1 METIYV
7 IKRNGKAQIYNES
20 KIALALN
27 KAFNS
32 LPYAIKNKN
41 NLIQEIISELD
52 IKNMIPIEDIQNQL
66 EELLMKKAPKVA
78 KRFIIYR
85 EEHNKDRD
93 TFAQKTFIHNYIR
106 SINAATGSKY
116 DANSNV
122 TEKNVTTLTGELP
135 KGRMIQLNRAII
147 VEYLNARFGTKV
159 QNWKF
164 GKPTSYAD
172 EYIRLLTEH
181 FLYKHDE
188 TSIYPYCVATTM
200 YPLLM
205 EGLQKLGGISNP
217 PKHLRSFCGIFV
229 NFAFTIAAQFAGAVA
244 TPEFLMYFDY
254 FCRKEW
260 GNDYYKH
267 LDDICE
273 LDEEGIKEYNEII
286 ASYKKI
292 MEIVLDES
300 ISDYGVRVQLKD
312 LLQKLSFTFEDLHGN
327 SIEYVIKQYLQNVVY
342 YLNQPAAA
350 RNFQSIFWNIG
361 YFDRF
366 YFEGMFKD
374 FIFPDGTK
382 PQWKSLNWLQKYFMN
397 WFNEERKVKLLTF
410 PVETMACLTDGKD
423 SFKDEEYFDHT
434 AEMYAKGHSFFTYLS
449 DSADSLSSCCRLRNE
464 VQENTF
470 SYTLGA
476 GGVATGSKS
485 VMTININRAVQFA
498 VKNGWNILDY
508 IRELVQK
515 VQCFQLAYND
525 YLKEMY
531 EHNMLTVY
539 KAGFISLKQQYLT
552 LGVNGVVESA
562 EFLGYKISPNEDY
575 KNYMESLLK
584 IFYEENKSKKTKEI
598 MYNTEFIPGE
608 NLAVKNYSWDKRDGY
623 WVPPT
628 RNCYNSYFYAVEDE
642 SLSILDKFKM
652 HGKDFVKF
660 LDGGSALHCNLDA
673 HLSKE
678 QYKQLL
684 RFAVKEGTNYFTFN
698 IPNTVCN
705 KCGNIDKRYL
715 KKCPVCGSEDIDY
728 ATRVI
733 GYLKRISNFA
743 QPRQE
748 EAARRYY
755 ADLKDNGNKEFI
767 ESI

>member
-1 METIYV
+1 M
-7 IKRNGKAQIYNES
+7 
-20 KIALALN
+20 
-27 KAFNS
+27 
-32 LPYAIKNKN
+32 
-41 NLIQEIISELD
+41 
-52 IKNMIPIEDIQNQL
+52 
-66 EELLMKKAPKVA
+66 
-78 KRFIIYR
+78 
-85 EEHNKDRD
+85 
-93 TFAQKTFIHNYIR
+93 
-106 SINAATGSKY
+106 
-116 DANSNV
+116 
-122 TEKNVTTLTGELP
+122 
-135 KGRMIQLNRAII
+135 
-147 VEYLNARFGTKV
+147 
-159 QNWKF
+159 
-164 GKPTSYAD
+164 
-172 EYIRLLTEH
+172 
-181 FLYKHDE
+181 
-188 TSIYPYCVATTM
+188 
-200 YPLLM
+200 
-205 EGLQKLGGISNP
+205 
-217 PKHLRSFCGIFV
+217 
-229 NFAFTIAAQFAGAVA
+229 
-244 TPEFLMYFDY
+244 
-254 FCRKEW
+254 
-260 GNDYYKH
+260 
-267 LDDICE
+267 
-273 LDEEGIKEYNEII
+273 
-286 ASYKKI
+286 
-292 MEIVLDES
+292 
-300 ISDYGVRVQLKD
+300 
-312 LLQKLSFTFEDLHGN
+312 
-327 SIEYVIKQYLQNVVY
+327 
-342 YLNQPAAA
+342 
-350 RNFQSIFWNIG
+350 
-361 YFDRF
+361 
-366 YFEGMFKD
+366 
-374 FIFPDGTK
+374 
-382 PQWKSLNWLQKYFMN
+382 
-397 WFNEERKVKLLTF
+397 
-410 PVETMACLTDGKD
+410 
-423 SFKDEEYFDHT
+423 
-434 AEMYAKGHSFFTYLS
+434 
-449 DSADSLSSCCRLRNE
+449 
-464 VQENTF
+464 
-470 SYTLGA
+470 
-476 GGVATGSKS
+476 
-485 VMTININRAVQFA
+485 
-498 VKNGWNILDY
+498 
-508 IRELVQK
+508 VQK

>member
-1 METIYV
+1 METLYV
-7 IKRNGKAQIYNES
+7 VKRNGKVQIYNES
-20 KIALALN
+20 KIALALS

-32 LPYAIKNKN
+32 LPYAVENKDS
-41 NLIQEIISELD
+41 LIQDIISGLK
-52 IKNMIPIEDIQNQL
+52 IKNMIPIEDIQDQL
-66 EELLMKKAPKVA
+66 EELLMEKAPKVA
-78 KRFIIYR
+78 KRFIVYR

-93 TFAQKTFIHNYIR
+93 IFAQKEFIHSYIR

-147 VEYLNARFGTKV
+147 TEYLNARYGTEV

-172 EYIRLLTEH
+172 EYIRLLSEH

-200 YPLLM
+200 YPLLV

-260 GNDYYKH
+260 GNDYYKN
-267 LDDICE
+267 LDKICE
-273 LDEEGIKEYNEII
+273 LDTEGIKEYEEII
-286 ASYKKI
+286 ASYKEVMNI
-292 MEIVLDES
+292 ILDES
-300 ISDYGVRVQLKD
+300 ISDSVVRAQLKD
-312 LLQKLSFTFEDLHGN
+312 ILQKQSFNFEDLHGN

-361 YFDRF
+361 YFDKY
-366 YFEGMFKD
+366 YFEGMFSE
-374 FIFPDGTK
+374 FYFPDGTQ
-382 PQWKSLNWLQKYFMN
+382 PQWESLSWLQKYFMN
-397 WFNEERKVKLLTF
+397 WFNEERKIKLLTF
-410 PVETMACLTDGKD
+410 PVETMACLTDGED
-423 SFKDEEYFDHT
+423 NFKDEEYFDYT

-464 VQENTF
+464 VQDNTF

-498 VKNGWNILDY
+498 VKNGWNALDY
-508 IRELVQK
+508 VRELVQK

-525 YLKEMY
+525 YLTEMY

-539 KAGFISLKQQYLT
+539 TAGFISLKQQYLT

-575 KNYMESLLK
+575 KNYMESILK
-584 IFYEENKSKKTKEI
+584 IFYEENKKQKTNEI
-598 MYNTEFIPGE
+598 MFNTEFVPAE
-608 NLAVKNYSWDKRDGY
+608 NLGVKFASWDKRDGY
-623 WVPPT
+623 VVP
-628 RNCYNSYFYAVEDE
+628 RDCYNSYFYIVEDE
-642 SLSILDKFKM
+642 STSVLDKFKM
-652 HGKDFVKF
+652 HGRDFVKY

-678 QYKQLL
+678 QYKKLL
-684 RFAVKEGTNYFTFN
+684 KYAVSQGTNYFTFN
-698 IPNTVCN
+698 IPNTICN
-705 KCGNIDKRYL
+705 DCGHIDKRYL
-715 KKCPVCGSEDIDY
+715 KECPKCGSKNIDY

-733 GYLKRISNFA
+733 GYLKRVSNFA
-743 QPRQE
+743 KPRQE
-748 EAARRYY
+748 EAKKRHYGSMEI
-755 ADLKDNGNKEFI
+755 K
-767 ESI
+767 

>member
-1 METIYV
+1 METLYV
-7 IKRNGKAQIYNES
+7 VKRNGKAQVYNEA
-20 KIALALN
+20 KIALALS

-32 LPYAIKNKN
+32 LPYAVENKDS
-41 NLIQEIISELD
+41 LIQEIIAELE
-52 IKNMIPIEDIQNQL
+52 IKNMIPIEEIQDQL
-66 EELLMKKAPKVA
+66 EQILMKKAPKVA

-93 TFAQKTFIHNYIR
+93 TFAQKAFIHSYIR

-147 VEYLNARFGTKV
+147 IEYLNARFGTEV

-260 GNDYYKH
+260 GNNYYKH

-273 LDEEGIKEYNEII
+273 LDEEGVKEYNEII
-286 ASYKKI
+286 DSYKKI

-300 ISDYGVRVQLKD
+300 ISDYAVRMQLKD

-361 YFDRF
+361 YFDKF

-374 FIFPDGTK
+374 FVFPDGTK
-382 PQWKSLNWLQKYFMN
+382 PQWESLNWLQKYFMN
-397 WFNEERKVKLLTF
+397 WFNEERKIKLLTF

-498 VKNGWNILDY
+498 VKNGWNVLDY

-575 KNYMESLLK
+575 KNYMESILK
-584 IFYEENKSKKTKEI
+584 IFYEENKKQRTKEI
-598 MYNTEFIPGE
+598 MFNTEFVPAE
-608 NLAVKNYSWDKRDGY
+608 NLGVKFAAWDKRDGY
-623 WVPPT
+623 VVP
-628 RNCYNSYFYAVEDE
+628 RDCYNSYFYVVEDE
-642 SLSILDKFKM
+642 NTSVLDKFKM
-652 HGKDFVKF
+652 HGKDFVKY

-684 RFAVKEGTNYFTFN
+684 KFAVKEGTNYFTFN
-698 IPNTVCN
+698 IPNTICN
-705 KCGNIDKRYL
+705 DCGHIDKRYL
-715 KKCPVCGSEDIDY
+715 KECPHCGSKNIDY

-733 GYLKRISNFA
+733 GYLKRVSNFA
-743 QPRQE
+743 KPRQE

-755 ADLKDNGNKEFI
+755 GNLKDNNDC
-767 ESI
+767 

>member
-1 METIYV
+1 MDTLYV
-7 IKRNGKAQIYNES
+7 IKRNGKTQIYNET
-20 KIALALN
+20 KIALALQ

-32 LPYAIKNKN
+32 MPYAIENKN
-41 NLIQEIISELD
+41 CIIQEIISELK
-52 IKNMIPIEDIQNQL
+52 IKNMISIEDIQNQL
-66 EELLMKKAPKVA
+66 EEILMKKAPKVA
-78 KRFIIYR
+78 KKFIIYR
-85 EEHNKDRD
+85 EEHSKDRD
-93 TFAQKTFIHNYIR
+93 IFAQKEFIYNYIR
-106 SINAATGSKY
+106 SINAATGSRY

-122 TEKNVTTLTGELP
+122 TEKNITTLTGELP

-147 VEYLNARFGTKV
+147 VEYLNTRYGTEV

-172 EYIRLLTEH
+172 EYINLLSNH
-181 FLYKHDE
+181 FIYKHDE
-188 TSIYPYCVATTM
+188 TSIYPYCVAVTM
-200 YPLLM
+200 YPLLA

-260 GNDYYKH
+260 GKDYYKH

-273 LDEEGIKEYNEII
+273 LNEEGVKEYNEII
-286 ASYKKI
+286 SSYKEI
-292 MEIVLDES
+292 MSIILDEN
-300 ISDYGVRVQLKD
+300 ISDLEVRNQIKEIIQKTSFNFDD
-312 LLQKLSFTFEDLHGN
+312 LSGN
-327 SIEYVIKQYLQNVVY
+327 TIGYIIKQYLQNVVY

-361 YFDRF
+361 YFDKF
-366 YFEGMFKD
+366 YFEGIFSD
-374 FIFPDGTK
+374 FCFPDGTK
-382 PQWKSLNWLQKYFMN
+382 PQWESLNWLQKYFMN

-410 PVETMACLTDGKD
+410 PVETMACLTDGKEN
-423 SFKDEEYFDHT
+423 FQDEEYFDHT
-434 AEMYAKGHSFFTYLS
+434 AEMYSKGHSFFTYLS
-449 DSADSLSSCCRLRNE
+449 DSPDSLSSCCRLRNE

-485 VMTININRAVQFA
+485 VMTININRVVQFA
-498 VKNGWNILDY
+498 IKNGWNILDY

-525 YLKEMY
+525 YLNEMY

-539 KAGFISLKQQYLT
+539 NAGFISLKQQYLT

-562 EFLGYKISPNEDY
+562 EFLGFTISPNEDY
-575 KNYMESLLK
+575 KNYMESILK
-584 IFYEENKSKKTKEI
+584 IFYEENKKQRTKEI
-598 MYNTEFIPGE
+598 MFNTEFIPGE
-608 NLAVKNYSWDKRDGY
+608 NLGVKFATWDRKDGY
-623 WVPPT
+623 VVP
-628 RNCYNSYFYAVEDE
+628 RDCYNSYFYIVEDE
-642 SLSILDKFKM
+642 SISILDKFKM
-652 HGKDFVKF
+652 HGKDFVKY

-684 RFAVKEGTNYFTFN
+684 KFAVKEGTNYFTFN
-698 IPNTVCN
+698 IPNTICN
-705 KCGNIDKRYL
+705 DCNHIDKRYL
-715 KKCPVCGSEDIDY
+715 KECPICGSKNIDY

-733 GYLKRISNFA
+733 GYLKRVSNFA

-748 EAARRYY
+748 ESSRRYY
-755 ADLKDNGNKEFI
+755 SDIKNNNNEKDIN
-767 ESI
+767 SI